1 MSIIRLYRRVIGK
14 FIRIRIKKSINGKGN
29 RIFFD
34 RSLTGGTLRIIISG
48 NNNEIVVGP
57 NCWFQGVNTFFIVG
71 DNNRIYIGQGVTF
84 DGKVDFVLGEG
95 TSVKI
100 GDDCMFANNV
110 LFRTSDQHAIYNA
123 DNERINRGGGIL
135 IDAHV
140 WLGQKVTV
148 MKNVTVGKGTM
159 VGYGSIVT
167 KSLPENCIAAGS
179 PARVIKRGILW
190 KR

>member
-71 DNNRIYIGQGVTF
+71 DNNRIDIGQGVTF

-123 DNERINRGGGIL
+123 DNERINRGGGYFNRCTC
-135 IDAHV
+135 V
-140 WLGQKVTV
+140 
-148 MKNVTVGKGTM
+148 VG
-159 VGYGSIVT
+159 T
-167 KSLPENCIAAGS
+167 KSDGYEECNS
-179 PARVIKRGILW
+179 RKRNYGWLW
-190 KR
+190 FDCYKKSS

>member
-1 MSIIRLYRRVIGK
+1 MPYIMLIMS
-14 FIRIRIKKSINGKGN
+14 
-29 RIFFD
+29 
-34 RSLTGGTLRIIISG
+34 
-48 NNNEIVVGP
+48 
-57 NCWFQGVNTFFIVG
+57 
-71 DNNRIYIGQGVTF
+71 
-84 DGKVDFVLGEG
+84 VL
-95 TSVKI
+95 I
-100 GDDCMFANNV
+100 
-110 LFRTSDQHAIYNA
+110 
-123 DNERINRGGGIL
+123 GGGIL